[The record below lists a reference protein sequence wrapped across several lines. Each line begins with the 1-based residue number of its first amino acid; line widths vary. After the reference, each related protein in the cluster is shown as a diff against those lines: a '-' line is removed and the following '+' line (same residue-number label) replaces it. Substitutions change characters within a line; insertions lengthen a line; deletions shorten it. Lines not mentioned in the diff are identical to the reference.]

1 MPQLDKFTFSTQ
13 IFWLLV
19 LFFFIYIILIKYFLP
34 AIYKV
39 LKIRKEILD
48 SLVTDATSLVDE
60 EFIARNIRKELVS
73 VSVFK
78 TLDFLAIFQKRLLL
92 FKNMCN
98 LFVMKGLMFNS
109 ARVEYKNSI
118 LVVRLKKHI
127 LNYLHK

>member
-19 LFFFIYIILIKYFLP
+19 LFFFIYVILIKYFLP

-48 SLVTDATSLVDE
+48 SLVADSTGLIDE

-73 VSVFK
+73 SSVFK
-78 TLDFLAIFQKRLLL
+78 TLDFLSIFQKKLSL

-98 LFVMKGLMFNS
+98 LFVLKGLMFNS
-109 ARVEYKNSI
+109 ARSEYKNSI
-118 LVVRLKKHI
+118 LVLRLKKHI
-127 LNYLHK
+127 LNYLNK

>member
-1 MPQLDKFTFSTQ
+1 MPQLDKFSFATQ

-48 SLVTDATSLVDE
+48 NLVADSTALVDE

-73 VSVFK
+73 VSIFK
-78 TLDFLAIFQKRLLL
+78 TLDFLTIFQKKLSL

-98 LFVMKGLMFNS
+98 LLVIKGPMFNQARS
-109 ARVEYKNSI
+109 AYRDSI
-118 LVVRLKKHI
+118 LALRLKKHI
-127 LNYLHK
+127 LNYLNK